1 MAKPSPITSGDR
13 LQAANKVKQLRKL
26 SDLLD
31 NAIRVPGTS
40 LGVGLDPIIGL
51 IPGGGDVLG
60 GLISIYIVFSAAA
73 MGLPKETLTRMASNI
88 VFDSL
93 AGTVPVFG
101 DLFDVA
107 WKANSKNMDILES
120 HLESPQVSKSADRG
134 FIFLL
139 LGGLILFVIA
149 IAALSVFIIS
159 LLVQIIQFITSG

>member
-1 MAKPSPITSGDR
+1 MKKSSSTIPDNELKVAKVR
-13 LQAANKVKQLRKL
+13 QLRKL

-40 LGVGLDPIIGL
+40 LGVGLDPVLGL

-60 GLISIYIVFSAAA
+60 GLISVYIVFSAAK
-73 MGLPKETLTRMASNI
+73 MGLPKEILTRMASNI

-93 AGTVPVFG
+93 VGILPVFG

-107 WKANSKNMDILES
+107 WKANSKNMDLLES
-120 HLESPQVSKSADRG
+120 HLESPQVSKKADSS

-149 IAALSVFIIS
+149 IAVLGFVIIS
-159 LLVQIIQFITSG
+159 LLVKIIQFIIPG

>member
-1 MAKPSPITSGDR
+1 MAKPSPTPTHQS
-13 LQAANKVKQLRKL
+13 KVAKVRQLRQI

-40 LGVGLDPIIGL
+40 LGVGLDPVLGL

-60 GLISIYIVFSAAA
+60 GLISVYIVFSAAT
-73 MGLPKETLTRMASNI
+73 MGLPKETLTRMATNI

-93 AGTVPVFG
+93 VGIVPVFG

-107 WKANSKNMDILES
+107 WKANSKNMDLLES
-120 HLESPQVSKSADRG
+120 HLGSPQVSKKADSS
-134 FIFLL
+134 FIFIL

-149 IAALSVFIIS
+149 IAALGFVIIS
-159 LLVQIIQFITSG
+159 LLLKIIQFIIPG

>member
-1 MAKPSPITSGDR
+1 MAKRSPTTPGN
-13 LQAANKVKQLRKL
+13 QPQTAKVRELRKL

-40 LGVGLDPIIGL
+40 LGVGLDPVLGL
-51 IPGGGDVLG
+51 IPGGGDILG
-60 GLISIYIVFSAAA
+60 GLISVYIVFSAAT
-73 MGLPKETLTRMASNI
+73 MGLPKETLTRMATNI

-93 AGTVPVFG
+93 AGIVPVFG

-107 WKANSKNMDILES
+107 WKANSKNMDLLEN
-120 HLESPQVSKSADRG
+120 HLESPQVSKKADSW

-149 IAALSVFIIS
+149 IAALGFVIIS
-159 LLVQIIQFITSG
+159 LLLKIIQFIIPG

>member
-1 MAKPSPITSGDR
+1 MAKPSPTPTHQS
-13 LQAANKVKQLRKL
+13 KVAKVRQLRQI

-40 LGVGLDPIIGL
+40 LGVGLDPVLGL

-60 GLISIYIVFSAAA
+60 GLISVYIVFSAAT
-73 MGLPKETLTRMASNI
+73 MGLPKETLTRMATNI

-93 AGTVPVFG
+93 AGIVPVFG

-107 WKANSKNMDILES
+107 WKANSKNMDLLEN
-120 HLESPQVSKSADRG
+120 HLESPQVSKKADSW
-134 FIFLL
+134 FIFIL

-149 IAALSVFIIS
+149 IATLGFFIIS
-159 LLVQIIQFITSG
+159 FLVKIIQLIISG

>member
-1 MAKPSPITSGDR
+1 MAKPSPTTPGDQP
-13 LQAANKVKQLRKL
+13 QAAKVRQLRKL

-40 LGVGLDPIIGL
+40 LGVGLDPVIGL

-60 GLISIYIVFSAAA
+60 GLISVYIVFSAAT

-107 WKANSKNMDILES
+107 WKANSKNMDLLES
-120 HLESPQVSKSADRG
+120 HLASPKVSKKADSW

-149 IAALSVFIIS
+149 IAALGVFIIS
-159 LLVQIIQFITSG
+159 LLVKIIQFIIPG

>member
-1 MAKPSPITSGDR
+1 MAKLSPTNRGN
-13 LQAANKVKQLRKL
+13 QPQVAKVKQLRKL

-40 LGVGLDPIIGL
+40 LGVGLDPLIGL
-51 IPGGGDVLG
+51 IPGGGDFLG
-60 GLISIYIVFSAAA
+60 GLISVYIVFSAAM
-73 MGLPKETLTRMASNI
+73 MGLPRETLTRMASNI

-93 AGTVPVFG
+93 VGTVPVFG

-107 WKANSKNMDILES
+107 WKANSKNMDLLEG
-120 HLESPQVSKSADRG
+120 HLESPQVSKGADRW

-149 IAALSVFIIS
+149 IAALGVLIIS
-159 LLVQIIQFITSG
+159 LLVQIIQFIIPG

>member
-1 MAKPSPITSGDR
+1 MAKPSRSTPANH
-13 LQAANKVKQLRKL
+13 LQSVKVRQLRKL

-40 LGVGLDPIIGL
+40 YGVGIDPLLGL
-51 IPGGGDVLG
+51 IPGGGDFLG
-60 GLISIYIVFSAAA
+60 GLISVYILFSAAT

-93 AGTVPVFG
+93 AGIVPVFG

-107 WKANSKNMDILES
+107 WKANSKNMDILEG
-120 HLESPQVSKSADRG
+120 HLESPQVSKSADRW
-134 FIFLL
+134 FIILL

-149 IAALSVFIIS
+149 IAAFGVFILS
-159 LLVQIIQFITSG
+159 LLVQIIQFITSV

>member
-1 MAKPSPITSGDR
+1 MAKPSPTPNHQS
-13 LQAANKVKQLRKL
+13 KVAKVRQLRQL

-40 LGVGLDPIIGL
+40 LGSCLDPVLGL

-60 GLISIYIVFSAAA
+60 GLISIYIVFSAAT
-73 MGLPKETLTRMASNI
+73 MGLPKETLTRMATNI

-93 AGTVPVFG
+93 VGIVPVFG

-107 WKANSKNMDILES
+107 WKANSKNMDLLES
-120 HLESPQVSKSADRG
+120 HLGSPQVSKKADSS
-134 FIFLL
+134 FIFIL

-149 IAALSVFIIS
+149 IAALGFVIIS
-159 LLVQIIQFITSG
+159 LLLKIIQFIIPG

>member
-13 LQAANKVKQLRKL
+13 SQAAKVKQLRKL

-51 IPGGGDVLG
+51 IPGGGDILA
-60 GLISIYIVFSAAA
+60 GLISVYIVFSAAT
-73 MGLPKETLTRMASNI
+73 MGLPKETLTRMAANI

-93 AGTVPVFG
+93 AGTVPIFG

-107 WKANSKNMDILES
+107 WKANSKNMDILEA
-120 HLESPQVSKSADRG
+120 HLESPKVSKSADKS

-139 LGGLILFVIA
+139 LGGLILFVVA
-149 IAALSVFIIS
+149 IATLSVLIIG
-159 LLVQIIQFITSG
+159 LLVKIIQFITSG

>member
-1 MAKPSPITSGDR
+1 MKKHSRTIPDNE
-13 LQAANKVKQLRKL
+13 LQTAKVKQLRQL

-40 LGVGLDPIIGL
+40 LGVGLDPLLGL

-60 GLISIYIVFSAAA
+60 GLISVYIVFSAAK

-93 AGTVPVFG
+93 VGIVPVIG

-107 WKANSKNMDILES
+107 WKANSKNMDLLES
-120 HLESPQVSKSADRG
+120 HLKSPQVSKKADSS

-139 LGGLILFVIA
+139 LGGLILFVIVIA
-149 IAALSVFIIS
+149 ILGFFIIS
-159 LLVQIIQFITSG
+159 LLLKIIQFIMSGI

>member
-1 MAKPSPITSGDR
+1 MKKSYPTTPGNQPQTAKVR
-13 LQAANKVKQLRKL
+13 ELRKL

-40 LGVGLDPIIGL
+40 LGIGLDPVLGL

-60 GLISIYIVFSAAA
+60 GLISVYIVFSAAT

-93 AGTVPVFG
+93 AGIVPVFG

-107 WKANSKNMDILES
+107 WKANSKNMDLLES
-120 HLESPQVSKSADRG
+120 HLEYPQVSKSADRW
-134 FIFLL
+134 FIFLV

-149 IAALSVFIIS
+149 IAALGVFIIS
-159 LLVQIIQFITSG
+159 LLVNIIQFIIPG